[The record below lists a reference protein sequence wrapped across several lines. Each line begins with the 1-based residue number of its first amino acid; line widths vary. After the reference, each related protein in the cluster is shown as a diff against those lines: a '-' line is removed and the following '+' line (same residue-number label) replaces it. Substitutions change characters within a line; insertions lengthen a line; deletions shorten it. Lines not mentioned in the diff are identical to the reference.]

1 MHARPAP
8 PPSPSPQCGRKGGR
22 ADRAKMADP
31 LTLLRKYVTSGRL
44 DDVVV
49 SGDRVEFGSEYSFK
63 RNAKTA
69 FKSKVK
75 DRGFYDLD
83 ALLHLAKAMGA
94 ADYSR
99 ASYVSGTRAANVAA
113 VAFPDTQVQ
122 RRGHPP
128 ACAPDSAPT
137 PPARPSARPP
147 PHTPALGAVQDLE
160 PYLLGKVDT
169 CEQIQPLELPDFEV
183 RPAPPSP
190 RCRRH
195 LAEPA
200 AAQAPTGRRP

>member
-1 MHARPAP
+1 
-8 PPSPSPQCGRKGGR
+8 
-22 ADRAKMADP
+22 MADP

-122 RRGHPP
+122 RLGTP
-128 ACAPDSAPT
+128 ASQHAHA
-137 PPARPSARPP
+137 ARPP
-147 PHTPALGAVQDLE
+147 
-160 PYLLGKVDT
+160 
-169 CEQIQPLELPDFEV
+169 V
-183 RPAPPSP
+183 RPPASPHSNP
-190 RCRRH
+190 RCRAGSRAVPARQGRH
-195 LAEPA
+195 VRADPA
-200 AAQAPTGRRP
+200 AGAAGL